1 MTTFVEFID
10 RLIDV
15 KTQSRDQMAG
25 ELRQTGRI
33 FPIDGFK
40 ITIITSIIVIIVL
53 WYYCYCYYCYYYSY
67 YYC

>member
-1 MTTFVEFID
+1 MFRTSEPEQWRSAMTTFVEFID

-33 FPIDGFK
+33 FPIDGF
-40 ITIITSIIVIIVL
+40 
-53 WYYCYCYYCYYYSY
+53 
-67 YYC
+67 